1 MAVAGI
7 GGEHTRL
14 SGDGSEHT
22 PVKSGTIGNA
32 RAAHLH
38 LSALD
43 TRTHRDH
50 SIPLPQAGA
59 LHEPPD
65 SPHADGRP
73 AYPPA
78 TAAADTHVPYTDT
91 SSAGAAALR
100 DHDATDVDRLGSTP
114 QPVDINASP

>member
-22 PVKSGTIGNA
+22 PIKSGTVGNT

-38 LSALD
+38 LSAFD
-43 TRTHRDH
+43 TRTQRDH
-50 SIPLPQAGA
+50 NIPLPQAGA

-65 SPHADGRP
+65 SPPAGGRP
-73 AYPPA
+73 AYHPA
-78 TAAADTHVPYTDT
+78 TAADTHVPSTHT
-91 SSAGAAALR
+91 SPAGAAALR